1 MPKQPASVPES
12 DGLHTTSELPP
23 PPAPASG
30 PDIHSTEAPVEPLP
44 EGYRNAM
51 DDPAHPLHHLRNT

>member
-1 MPKQPASVPES
+1 MPKQPATVPEP
-12 DGLHTTSELPP
+12 DPG
-23 PPAPASG
+23 PPADTVSG
-30 PDIHSTEAPVEPLP
+30 PDVVSTDAPVQPLP